1 MTTAGSGHHLI
12 LFLGADWWGSDARA
26 LAVALRKTGNA
37 LIEVTYE
44 DFFPLQWST
53 VPLRALRRLARPWFV
68 HNYNQA
74 VLGQTGNPA
83 IDFVLVFKG
92 KLLRSATLKRF
103 REQGTPIYCFYP
115 DVSFLDH
122 GPEIWKC
129 LPLYDCLFTTKSY
142 HLEDSALRGR
152 VREMRLVS
160 HGFDPE
166 VHRPIALTDRMRRQ
180 YGCDVSFVGCWSPK
194 KETLLACIVRECPG
208 LTTRIWGPGW
218 GRSAPAVRSRWQGH
232 GAFGDELS
240 IIYGAS
246 RINLGLVSEAGGGT
260 KVGDLVTARTWQIP
274 AAGGFMLHEDTVE
287 LRRYFD
293 PEREVG
299 VFQSTS
305 DLAERVRH
313 YLADQ
318 DRRLKILDAGH
329 RRCLES
335 NYTYE
340 AAVDEILRFHE
351 QSGATTWGRPETAG
365 SASSLQGNN
374 TCANSLPTMTNHT
387 IG

>member
-1 MTTAGSGHHLI
+1 MI

-26 LAVALRKTGNA
+26 LAVALRHSGNA
-37 LIEVTYE
+37 LIEVIDE

-68 HNYNQA
+68 QNYNRA
-74 VLGQTGNPA
+74 VFRHAGNPA

-92 KLLRSATLKRF
+92 PRLQAATLERF
-103 REQGTPIYCFYP
+103 RQQGTPIYCFYP

-122 GPEIWKC
+122 GPEIWSC

-142 HLEDSALRGR
+142 HLEDSALGSR
-152 VREMRLVS
+152 VKQIRLVS

-166 VHRPIALTDRMRRQ
+166 VHRPIALSEGVKRQ

-194 KETLLACIVRECPG
+194 KEALLACIVRDCPG
-208 LTTRIWGPGW
+208 LDIRIWGMGW
-218 GRSAPAVRSRWQGH
+218 GRSQAAVRSRWQRR

-299 VFQSTS
+299 VFQSAS
-305 DLAERVRH
+305 DLPDRLQRYLSNEEERTGV
-313 YLADQ
+313 LKAGQ
-318 DRRLKILDAGH
+318 RRS
-329 RRCLES
+329 CES
-335 NYTYE
+335 GYTYDT
-340 AAVDEILRFHE
+340 AARSILEFHD
-351 QSGATTWGRPETAG
+351 QHGADIRRGAQPGVIA
-365 SASSLQGNN
+365 
-374 TCANSLPTMTNHT
+374 
-387 IG
+387 